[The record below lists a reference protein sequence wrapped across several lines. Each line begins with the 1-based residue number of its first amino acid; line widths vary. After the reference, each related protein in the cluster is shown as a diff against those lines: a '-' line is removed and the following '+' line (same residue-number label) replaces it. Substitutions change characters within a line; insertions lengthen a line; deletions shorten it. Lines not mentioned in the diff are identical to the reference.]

1 MRNFINLFAQ
11 NKSRLY
17 VSAVILFLVGCSS
30 TQREAA
36 IEGEKTRVSIPV
48 KGSGDFME
56 LLTGF
61 GEAISHRDFDRAVA
75 HLIPFER
82 ALILDANGNVPASRK
97 KDLMAL
103 PLHKLIRSP
112 TVRVENNYL
121 AGIYDLLPS
130 VRENAE
136 SKETR
141 VSIPEPDQS
150 PTAASN

>member
-1 MRNFINLFAQ
+1 MRNIIRLLAK

-17 VSAVILFLVGCSS
+17 ASAVILFLVGCSS
-30 TQREAA
+30 TQRDVA
-36 IEGEKTRVSIPV
+36 IEGEDKYVSAPV
-48 KGSGDFME
+48 KGSNDFLE

-61 GEAISHRDFDRAVA
+61 GESISRRDFDRAVA

-82 ALILDANGNVPASRK
+82 ALILDANGNVPEAKK

-130 VRENAE
+130 TRENAE
-136 SKETR
+136 ANESGA
-141 VSIPEPDQS
+141 SILEPAQS